1 MVFFTENI
9 FNKIDKNHT
18 RRLCRS
24 IQGILNA
31 ILLVLNKQ
39 GIVITE
45 NQQKIL
51 LQVTDIQRLTQI
63 LNDSLSG
70 TLSIDQLI
78 QDLSPK
84 SK

>member
-1 MVFFTENI
+1 MG
-9 FNKIDKNHT
+9 KA
-18 RRLCRS
+18 
-24 IQGILNA
+24 QGILNA
-31 ILLVLNKQ
+31 IFLILNKQ